1 MLKFQELA
9 ASTSP
14 SWRMG
19 GARPACASSKCW
31 RSASRFPFLSCWATS
46 SKRSVKPPSANLPA
60 RARHVSDGLR
70 QLTDRFLHVP
80 ADLALQLSM
89 VQPGLDLCATTNGR
103 QAGSNSRSAES
114 SATSL
119 PGASCAG
126 GLMERSCLRGHLRL
140 RGNRARLHGRCLRR
154 AGVSRRR
161 ITLPVSG
168 SRNTIA
174 V

>member
-19 GARPACASSKCW
+19 AGRRACASSKCW

-46 SKRSVKPPSANLPA
+46 SKRPVEPPSPDLPA
-60 RARHVSDGLR
+60 RTRHFSDGFP
-70 QLTDRFLHVP
+70 QLTDRSLHVT

-89 VQPGLDLCATTNGR
+89 VQPGPDLGAATKGH
-103 QAGSNSRSAES
+103 QASSNSRSAES

-126 GLMERSCLRGHLRL
+126 GLMGRSCLPGHLRL
-140 RGNRARLHGRCLRR
+140 RGIRVRLHGRCLRR
-154 AGVSRRR
+154 AGVSRGR